1 MVKDDTNLSQ
11 ADRKHFSSL
20 NIFAQQNWSLN
31 VWPAALMVKWVA
43 KAGLLC
49 EVLLSP
55 LYNHLYYQIKYK
67 MTAHNKVVTADTVSW
82 PLPIITWDISKRIN
96 DKSSVLFCHQS
107 YSVWSVDWC
116 VFSFSGCHH
125 QYFVSPEA
133 RDVGEEAGGG
143 GPVMTKS
150 HPWHSPS
157 HSWHPTHSSN
167 PPDLHTPLLTPP
179 ASDLYRIKSLINHWK
194 YASRARL
201 YGLVICE
208 RVQRM
213 FCSQPFSLW
222 LSVLT
227 SLRKVITR
235 NCYDKNIYTTVT
247 TFSQESW
254 AFTSLTLLPSGP
266 EWFSYC

>member
-1 MVKDDTNLSQ
+1 MSLD
-11 ADRKHFSSL
+11 FSSKVSIL
-20 NIFAQQNWSLN
+20 AGCNHNIRLSWHQIPHHNPCQQRSKLSPWSGMTPTSARLTAKIFQALIFFLSKTGLSTPMPR
-31 VWPAALMVKWVA
+31 PAALMVKWVA

-82 PLPIITWDISKRIN
+82 PLPIITWDISKRIT

-107 YSVWSVDWC
+107 YSVWSMEWC

-143 GPVMTKS
+143 GLVMTKS

-167 PPDLHTPLLTPP
+167 PPGLHTPLL
-179 ASDLYRIKSLINHWK
+179 RHQ
-194 YASRARL
+194 
-201 YGLVICE
+201 IC
-208 RVQRM
+208 
-213 FCSQPFSLW
+213 
-222 LSVLT
+222 
-227 SLRKVITR
+227 I
-235 NCYDKNIYTTVT
+235 
-247 TFSQESW
+247 
-254 AFTSLTLLPSGP
+254 G
-266 EWFSYC
+266 

>member
-1 MVKDDTNLSQ
+1 
-11 ADRKHFSSL
+11 
-20 NIFAQQNWSLN
+20 
-31 VWPAALMVKWVA
+31 
-43 KAGLLC
+43 
-49 EVLLSP
+49 
-55 LYNHLYYQIKYK
+55 

-82 PLPIITWDISKRIN
+82 PLPIITWYISKRIN

-107 YSVWSVDWC
+107 YSVWSMDWC

-133 RDVGEEAGGG
+133 RCWWGGRRRRPGDDEESSLTFPIAFL
-143 GPVMTKS
+143 TS
-150 HPWHSPS
+150 HTFLQPSWSPYS
-157 HSWHPTHSSN
+157 
-167 PPDLHTPLLTPP
+167 TPP

-194 YASRARL
+194 YASMARL
-201 YGLVICE
+201 DGLVICE
-208 RVQRM
+208 RAQRM

-254 AFTSLTLLPSGP
+254 ARMILIFKPSPLASLFPLLGSSHSTL
-266 EWFSYC
+266 